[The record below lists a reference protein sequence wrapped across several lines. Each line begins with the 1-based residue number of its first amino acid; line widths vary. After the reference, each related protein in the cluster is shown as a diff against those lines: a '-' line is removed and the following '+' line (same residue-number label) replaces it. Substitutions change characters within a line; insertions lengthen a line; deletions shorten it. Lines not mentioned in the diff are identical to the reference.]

1 MSDEEILIGD
11 PLTGA
16 CERLLRSA
24 DYKTLQEEGAA
35 ALNKKVQVVV
45 DQAATMSEAQLRA
58 ELGFIRGFNR
68 ALDLAA
74 LLVQAHNDSQVQA
87 TEGLQAD
94 NPPMGLR
101 PSPFEEGA

>member
-1 MSDEEILIGD
+1 MSDEELLVGN

-35 ALNKKVQVVV
+35 ALNKKVTTIV
-45 DQAATMSEAQLRA
+45 DQASTMSEAQLRA
-58 ELGFIRGFNR
+58 ELGFVRGFNR

-74 LLVQAHNDSQVQA
+74 LLVQAHNDHVKDDA
-87 TEGLQAD
+87 PAD
-94 NPPMGLR
+94 NPPVLEGLR
-101 PSPFEEGA
+101 PTPFSEGA